1 MIKYTD
7 YYLKLNY
14 AKMHALKWT
23 SPLNFFLSDAIRV
36 TTRIASRKQIA
47 ISMATSISQP
57 YPSLKSRLRKG
68 DCLYG
73 LFFDSFSPTIAEIS
87 GHAGYDFVIVD
98 MEHGYGGIS
107 EALSCLH
114 ALAASQTPVI
124 LRLPEC
130 SAMWAK
136 KALDLGPQGLM
147 FPMIHTPQLAQ
158 EAVSYCRYPQ
168 AGICGVAHSITRASK
183 YGLDPGYLDWCE
195 EELLIMCQ
203 VESEEA
209 VEKIQEIT
217 MVDGLDCVMV
227 GPTDLSANMGYI
239 RDPGNENA
247 VKMVQTVENA
257 VLSMKPKG
265 DKRVF
270 LAGFAMPHDE
280 PSELKKRGYQMVCG
294 AVDIVLYREAAV
306 KDVLKFKTAVKQ
318 M

>member
-1 MIKYTD
+1 
-7 YYLKLNY
+7 
-14 AKMHALKWT
+14 
-23 SPLNFFLSDAIRV
+23 
-36 TTRIASRKQIA
+36 
-47 ISMATSISQP
+47 MATSVSPPI
-57 YPSLKSRLRKG
+57 PSLKSRLRKG

-73 LFFDSFSPTIAEIS
+73 LFFDSFSPTIAQIS
-87 GHAGYDFVIVD
+87 GHAGYDFIVID
-98 MEHGYGGIS
+98 MEHGFGGIS
-107 EALSCLH
+107 EALSCLN
-114 ALAASQTPVI
+114 ALAASQTPAI

-147 FPMIHTPQLAQ
+147 FPMIHTPELAK

-168 AGICGVAHSITRASK
+168 AGIRGVAHPITRASK
-183 YGLDPGYLDWCE
+183 YGLDPTYLDWCE

-209 VEKIQEIT
+209 VHKIQEIT
-217 MVDGLDCVMV
+217 AVDGLDCIML

-257 VLSMKPKG
+257 VLGMKPKG
-265 DKRVF
+265 DKRVY

-280 PSELKKRGYQMVCG
+280 HSELKKRGYHMVCG
-294 AVDIVLYREAAV
+294 AVDIVLYRDAAV
-306 KDVLKFKTAVKQ
+306 KDVLKFKTTV
-318 M
+318 